1 MRRLSLQRNICTF
14 AETLL
19 TINLKLFT
27 MSTSLDT
34 QRFSEMIKSKRASKG
49 LRVLASEIGVS
60 ASTLS
65 RIEQGNLPDIDTYLR
80 LCDWLEVSTD
90 YFTHSNSSIE
100 DVQNEVIAHLRA
112 DKTLPSATS
121 EALIQ
126 MINLAY
132 ASATKDY

>member
-1 MRRLSLQRNICTF
+1 
-14 AETLL
+14 
-19 TINLKLFT
+19 

-34 QRFSEMIKSKRASKG
+34 QRFSEMIKSKRGSKG

-90 YFTHSNSSIE
+90 YFTNSNSNSD

-112 DKTLPSATS
+112 DKTLPPLTS

-132 ASATKDY
+132 ASATKENQI

>member
-1 MRRLSLQRNICTF
+1 
-14 AETLL
+14 
-19 TINLKLFT
+19 

-34 QRFSEMIKSKRASKG
+34 QRFSEMIKSKRGGKG
-49 LRVLASEIGVS
+49 LRMLASEIGVS

-80 LCDWLEVSTD
+80 LCEWLEVSTD
-90 YFTHSNSSIE
+90 YFTNSNSNTE
-100 DVQNEVIAHLRA
+100 DIQNEVIAHLRA
-112 DKTLPSATS
+112 DKTLHPSTS

-132 ASATKDY
+132 ASATKENQI

>member
-1 MRRLSLQRNICTF
+1 
-14 AETLL
+14 
-19 TINLKLFT
+19 

-34 QRFSEMIKSKRASKG
+34 KKFSEMIKSKRGSKG
-49 LRVLASEIGVS
+49 LRILASEIGVS

-80 LCDWLEVSTD
+80 LCEWLEVSTE
-90 YFTHSNSSIE
+90 YFTKYNPNIE
-100 DVQNEVIAHLRA
+100 GVRNEVIAHLRA
-112 DKTLPSATS
+112 DKTLPPSTS

-132 ASATKDY
+132 ASATKENQI